1 MLFSVFL
8 SQWLRSSSCT
18 STSPLTLLSCF
29 FTPKAP
35 QAASFF
41 NPQAPQAAYFPP
53 KPQRRR
59 CGVLRGWGLRAVSKG
74 RVQKNVYKSMRVC
87 QGNSSHTNDGNLK

>member
-53 KPQRRR
+53 KPQYPVSALRSNAASKR
-59 CGVLRGWGLRAVSKG
+59 CVFVVRGWGLRAVSKG
-74 RVQKNVYKSMRVC
+74 RVQ
-87 QGNSSHTNDGNLK
+87 